1 MLLLEGLSQGAD
13 SLIVGDVK
21 QSIYR
26 WRNGDWGILNSLNNH
41 IEHFPIRV
49 KTLATNRRSETN
61 VIRFNNQIFTAAAN
75 YLNGVYKQQ
84 LGKDC
89 EDLQKAYADVV
100 QESPRSTEKGY
111 VKVSFLEPD
120 EEHGYTEQTLIS
132 LGEEVQHLL
141 TSGVRLNDIAIL
153 VRKNKS
159 IPRIADYFDKE
170 LHYKVV
176 SDEAFRL
183 DASLAICM
191 MLDALRFLSDENNK
205 IARAQLAVAYQNE
218 VLQKG
223 LDWNTLLLLPAENYL
238 PAAFLEKTKE
248 LRLMPLY
255 ELLEELFSIFE
266 MNLIKDQD
274 AYLFAFFD
282 AVTDY
287 LQSNSSELDG
297 FIR

>member
-1 MLLLEGLSQGAD
+1 MCIRDSPYTRQLSSHATPLEHELTQTNRFYPLPSELKQDDFLATLFTPRNGIRELCDYLIELIKNISTIYRKEGEYNDIFNQLYRESLFQSHTKINRLY
-13 SLIVGDVK
+13 SLIESGELNIRTDTLKRLITKVLTSSNIPLDVYK
-21 QSIYR
+21 RQ
-26 WRNGDWGILNSLNNH
+26 ILNSLNNH
-41 IEHFPIRV
+41 IDHFPIRV

-183 DASLAICM
+183 DASLAI
-191 MLDALRFLSDENNK
+191 
-205 IARAQLAVAYQNE
+205 
-218 VLQKG
+218 
-223 LDWNTLLLLPAENYL
+223 
-238 PAAFLEKTKE
+238 
-248 LRLMPLY
+248 
-255 ELLEELFSIFE
+255 
-266 MNLIKDQD
+266 
-274 AYLFAFFD
+274 
-282 AVTDY
+282 
-287 LQSNSSELDG
+287 
-297 FIR
+297 